1 MELSAEWRTRGAK
14 NDAILVL
21 DAEGSIR
28 EAIVADDAILSRF
41 LTEQLADLDSWR
53 GQTLVE
59 GANREPEAWGELV
72 ISRAGSGEV
81 IEADPELFWQG
92 IYLWFRSHGVDY
104 DTPMKRSN
112 SLIED

>member
-1 MELSAEWRTRGAK
+1 MALSVEWRTRGAK

-21 DAEGSIR
+21 DGEGAIR
-28 EAIVADDAILSRF
+28 EAIVCDDAILSRF
-41 LTEQLADLDSWR
+41 LTEQLEDLDSWR

-59 GANREPEAWGELV
+59 GEKRERDAWGELV
-72 ISRAGSGEV
+72 IARAGTGEV
-81 IEADPELFWQG
+81 LEADPELFWQG

-104 DTPMKRSN
+104 DTPMHRSN

>member
-1 MELSAEWRTRGAK
+1 MDLSAEWRTRGAK

-21 DAEGSIR
+21 DAEGAIR

-41 LTEQLADLDSWR
+41 LTEQLADLGSWR

-72 ISRAGSGEV
+72 ISRADSGEV

>member
-1 MELSAEWRTRGAK
+1 MALSAEWRTRGAK

-21 DAEGSIR
+21 DGDGAIR
-28 EAIVADDAILSRF
+28 EAIACNDTILSRF

-53 GQTLVE
+53 GQSLVE
-59 GANREPEAWGELV
+59 GEQREPEAWGELV
-72 ISRAGSGEV
+72 ISRAGTGEV

-92 IYLWFRSHGVDY
+92 IYLWFRSHGIDY